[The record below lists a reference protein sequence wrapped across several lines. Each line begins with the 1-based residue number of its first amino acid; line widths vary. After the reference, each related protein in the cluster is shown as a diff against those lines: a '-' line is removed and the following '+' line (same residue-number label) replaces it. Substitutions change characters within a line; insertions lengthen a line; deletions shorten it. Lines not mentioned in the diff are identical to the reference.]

1 MKLKLKRW
9 SENEFKS
16 DPQLNLIPT
25 FYQKLKTE
33 GHDFTDYTQKTTKS
47 AVSAAVSK
55 DPNVVTSQQE
65 EDDLAKAIELSLK
78 ESAKPS
84 PNKQVTTTTA
94 PSSAYV
100 SFHVDIFTSKTLVN

>member
-1 MKLKLKRW
+1 MKQKLKRW
-9 SENEFKS
+9 SENEFKA

-25 FYQKLKTE
+25 FYQKLKSE
-33 GHDFTDYTQKTTKS
+33 GHDFTDYSQKTTKS
-47 AVSAAVSK
+47 AVSVAVSK

-84 PNKQVTTTTA
+84 PNKQQTTTTSA
-94 PSSAYV
+94 SAYV
-100 SFHVDIFTSKTLVN
+100 SFFSVVF

>member
-25 FYQKLKTE
+25 FYQKLKAE
-33 GHDFTDYTQKTTKS
+33 GHDFTDYSQKTAKS
-47 AVSAAVSK
+47 AAVSAAVAK

-94 PSSAYV
+94 SSSAYV
-100 SFHVDIFTSKTLVN
+100 SF